1 MVYNG
6 DMATPIP
13 YVRDLDVVYGRV
25 DQVSPLIRRVVAEN
39 PSKFTYLGS
48 GTYVIGRG
56 EVAVIDPGPAL
67 DAHVDAIIAALE
79 PGERITHLVITHTHT
94 DHSPATALLQPKTDA
109 MSYGFGPHG
118 AVPED
123 DPTDHIVFGDPE
135 ADGDPEK
142 EEKKAKEEAAKAA
155 GGDGDG
161 VETKPTEELREGA
174 DTAFVPDVALVDGA
188 EIAGPGWRLRAVHTP
203 GHTSN
208 HLCYQLVEERAL
220 FSGDHVMGW
229 STSVIGPPDGNLRQF
244 MASME
249 LLLDRDDERF
259 WPTHGPA
266 ITDPKGLVRAYLA
279 HRRERTAQLIG
290 VLRDGP
296 ATLAEIV
303 PKLYVDVHKGLWR
316 AAAASMYAH
325 LLQLIEEGRVRSQ
338 DGTLRRS
345 ARYELTA

>member
-142 EEKKAKEEAAKAA
+142 KAREEAAKAA

-174 DTAFVPDVALVDGA
+174 DTAFVPDVALV
-188 EIAGPGWRLRAVHTP
+188 V
-203 GHTSN
+203 
-208 HLCYQLVEERAL
+208 
-220 FSGDHVMGW
+220 
-229 STSVIGPPDGNLRQF
+229 
-244 MASME
+244 
-249 LLLDRDDERF
+249 
-259 WPTHGPA
+259 
-266 ITDPKGLVRAYLA
+266 
-279 HRRERTAQLIG
+279 
-290 VLRDGP
+290 
-296 ATLAEIV
+296 AT
-303 PKLYVDVHKGLWR
+303 
-316 AAAASMYAH
+316 
-325 LLQLIEEGRVRSQ
+325 
-338 DGTLRRS
+338 
-345 ARYELTA
+345 